1 MNVMELPAWAVEH
14 WQITVALVVLLAA
27 PLLVVR
33 AWRRAES
40 RLAARRTLSDEEQA
54 AWKEAAER
62 RGRRIEDTLTLV
74 VASAA
79 AYLSST
85 GLRQMGREVMGL
97 QDPWDWLPFV
107 SLDIAAIVCGLRA
120 RRRAARG
127 DGPGLS
133 GVLVWILVGISSA
146 FSAGEADTWHGTVA
160 RAVWPLIA
168 GILFELGS
176 LEERRTAKEREKRRA
191 GKWLDR
197 KLDAVRLLHPIEWVR
212 VQMALAA
219 DETLSQAEATR
230 QVRIDRAGY
239 RLYRLRQLH
248 EANKERLFRWAGG
261 ALLVMRADRRA
272 QVAQAKV
279 ATGDLPLML
288 EAVQRR
294 VRTRDLATLSYTSP
308 AGAERAL
315 ASLIGTRTARTGT
328 GAGMAPVLGSGT
340 GIEALPAG
348 TRTTLPPGTGH
359 PGTGTGGRD
368 TGRAGADTGAGTGQ
382 ADGTPVPGTDTGTGS
397 DTGTATGGVPEG
409 TAQAGAGTHPGAGTD
424 HGAGRDGAGTDD
436 GPSDEELIERLRR
449 ALRENGTFATG
460 GIKRTG
466 RTLGIGTDRARR
478 LMDTAR
484 SLGPLPASGID
495 EVRPHPD
502 PDQEP
507 EPAPVPP
514 TEAEDPVGEAGPES
528 QQPRVVD
535 EPRIVLDFDAA
546 RPVTELLG
554 GEPVLAGP
562 ATPSGR

>member
-1 MNVMELPAWAVEH
+1 MDVMQAPAWLGAH
-14 WQITVALVVLLAA
+14 WQIAAGLAVAVGA
-27 PLLVVR
+27 PPLIAR
-33 AWRRAES
+33 AWRRAGRRIAAGELS
-40 RLAARRTLSDEEQA
+40 EDERAARAD
-54 AWKEAAER
+54 R
-62 RGRRIEDTLTLV
+62 RGRRVEDVLTLL

-97 QDPWDWLPFV
+97 QGPWDWLPFV

-133 GVLVWILVGISSA
+133 GVLVWVLAGISA
-146 FSAGEADTWHGTVA
+146 LFSAAEASTSLGA
-160 RAVWPLIA
+160 LIRAVWPLIA
-168 GILFELGS
+168 AVLFELGS
-176 LEERRTAKEREKRRA
+176 LEERRAAKERQLRRA
-191 GKWLDR
+191 GRRLDR
-197 KLDAVRLLHPIEWVR
+197 RLGAVRLLHPIEWVR

-279 ATGDLPLML
+279 AGDDLPLML

-368 TGRAGADTGAGTGQ
+368 AGRAGADTGAGTGQ

-409 TAQAGAGTHPGAGTD
+409 TAQAGAGTHPGVGTD

-460 GIKRTG
+460 GIVRTG

-507 EPAPVPP
+507 EPAPV
-514 TEAEDPVGEAGPES
+514 GEAGPES
-528 QQPRVVD
+528 LPPRVVD

-546 RPVTELLG
+546 RPVTELL
-554 GEPVLAGP
+554 AGP